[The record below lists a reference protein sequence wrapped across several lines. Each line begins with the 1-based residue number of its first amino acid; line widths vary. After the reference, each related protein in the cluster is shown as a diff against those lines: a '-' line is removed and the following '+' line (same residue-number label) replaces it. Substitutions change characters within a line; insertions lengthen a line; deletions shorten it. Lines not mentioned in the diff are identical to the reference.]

1 MTEHFAKKIVELY
14 EENSFYDLFDLLV
27 RHNLKIDCGFVYDE
41 SEDTL
46 LKLTD
51 NTTTGYL
58 LQEFFEYYCN
68 TRFYEY

>member
-1 MTEHFAKKIVELY
+1 MTEHFENKIVGLY
-14 EENSFYDLFDLLV
+14 KEHSFCDLFDLLV
-27 RHNLKIDCGFVYDE
+27 RHNLKIDYGFVYDE

-51 NTTTGYL
+51 DITTAYL

-68 TRFYEY
+68 TRFYE